1 MNRVLSHLTVDLT
14 PRRCPLMRG
23 DRLQAR
29 L

>member
-1 MNRVLSHLTVDLT
+1 MNRVLSHLTVDPT
-14 PRRCPLMRG
+14 PHHCPLMRG